1 MDTHQ
6 GYRLSTFKH
15 PAVSRVV
22 TAMRT
27 PLLNVLVALA
37 YVATGWLS
45 LHITIPPYYVSLLF
59 IPAGVALGAVL
70 VWGARVVP
78 GVVLGSLVVQWL
90 ASEQAGLPNWS
101 WMLLVSPL
109 GAAAQACVSAW
120 MARRWAGYP
129 GEMDAPRPVLML
141 MLVCLPVGHLLNASV
156 SVPLLVWGGAIP
168 HADAMFTWWTWW
180 HGDAM
185 GAVLFTP
192 LMLAA
197 FGEPRAVWRP
207 RLRTVVVPMLVAL
220 GMVSVAFIQIQAAD
234 KLALALRFDQASD
247 ALTERLQRR
256 LHAQTDAVMAVARL
270 KEVTRNDDLSD
281 YARATSLWLDRYAGT
296 QNFGWSPLVRHA
308 DRAEFERQANQM
320 HSAHLAQPFVIRGRD
335 GDGRLFA
342 AGQADTY
349 LPILFVEPLERN
361 LAAVGLDV
369 QVLPA
374 TARAVKA
381 AVQTGLAHVTEGI
394 RLVQETGE
402 QRGVVM
408 YQAVFNAGN
417 SGAAAPGR
425 VRGVVSA
432 VFRMDDVLHA
442 ALGELDASYL
452 TVCLLDPAAPAHN
465 QRLSGHAGCSSDL
478 ATQVRHFSSASV
490 QFGERTWL
498 FQVAAGPRFE
508 SQERGWIAWSTL
520 TVSLLAVTM
529 LGAFLTVQT
538 GHARR
543 TELLVEQ
550 RTRELA
556 YSNAGLQKLAL
567 YDPLTGLANRLHWTE
582 EVRKA
587 LDASRRHGD
596 KMAVLF
602 VDLDHFKNVNDSLG
616 HSVGDLLLKAVAA
629 RLQSCLRAH
638 DVMAR
643 QGGDEFV
650 VMMSRLRHKG
660 DATLVA
666 TKMVEQLTEPFSLN
680 GHTVRASASVGV
692 ALYEGGD
699 TDVETLLRHADL
711 AMYRAKASGRNAWA
725 FFEPEMDHHIAQRL
739 LVENDL
745 RLAIRDNQLVLHYQ
759 PQVNCVTGVVT
770 GVEALVRWQHP
781 KRGLLM
787 PDSFV
792 PQAEVS
798 GLIDELGK
806 WVMREAFRQWR
817 AWADEGIHGVTMA
830 VNVSAMEFGRASF
843 IPRLRQAL
851 DDSEADPDWI
861 ELEITESALMQ
872 SLPELIERLGDI
884 ARLGVRLALDDF
896 GTGYFSL
903 GYLKRLPLH
912 SLKIDK
918 SFVRELP
925 GDKEDEA
932 IVSATL
938 SMAKALDLKVVAE
951 GVEVAEQR
959 AFLANLGCDEIQGWL
974 IARPMSADVFAD
986 WWRKRQGS
994 PQV

>member
-1 MDTHQ
+1 MKVLPTPI
-6 GYRLSTFKH
+6 L
-15 PAVSRVV
+15 VV
-22 TAMRT
+22 C
-27 PLLNVLVALA
+27 VALA
-37 YVATGWLS
+37 YAASGWLS
-45 LHITIPPYYVSLLF
+45 LHITVPPHYVSVLF
-59 IPAGVALGAVL
+59 IPTGVALGAVL
-70 VWGARVVP
+70 VWGARVLP
-78 GVVLGSLVVQWL
+78 GVVVGSGVVQWL
-90 ASEQAGLPNWS
+90 ASAQVGLPDWS
-101 WMLLVSPL
+101 WTLLVSPI
-109 GAAAQACVSAW
+109 GAAAQAWLTAW
-120 MARRWAGYP
+120 LARRWTGDTD
-129 GEMDAPRPVLML
+129 GLDTPRAIMML
-141 MLVCLPVGHLLNASV
+141 LLVCVPVGHLFNASM
-156 SVPLLVWGGAIP
+156 SVPLLAWAGVVPA
-168 HADAMFTWWTWW
+168 ADALFTWWTWW

-192 LMLAA
+192 LMLVA
-197 FGEPRAVWRP
+197 FGQPAALWRP
-207 RLRTVVVPMLVAL
+207 RLRTVALPMAL
-220 GMVSVAFIQIQAAD
+220 ALAVVSVAFVQIQDSDQRAWRQ
-234 KLALALRFDQASD
+234 RFDQEAD

-270 KEVTRNDDLSD
+270 KEIALRDDPAD
-281 YARATSLWLDRYAGT
+281 YVRATSPWLDRYAGT
-296 QNFGWSPLVRHA
+296 QNFGWSPLVLDV
-308 DRAEFERQANQM
+308 DRVDFELQANRLHGDKLQ
-320 HSAHLAQPFVIRGRD
+320 QPYAIRGRD
-335 GDGRLFA
+335 ADGRLFPASQA
-342 AGQADTY
+342 ASY
-349 LPILFVEPLERN
+349 LPILFVEPVATNR
-361 LAAVGLDV
+361 AVLGLDV

-381 AVQTGLAHVTEGI
+381 TMQTGLAQVTEGF

-408 YQAVFNAGN
+408 YQAAFDTREGSNA
-417 SGAAAPGR
+417 PRR

-442 ALGELDASYL
+442 ALGDLDADYL
-452 TVCLLDPAAPAHN
+452 TVCLLDPAAPSHN
-465 QRLSGHAGCSSDL
+465 QRLTGHAGCSSDL
-478 ATQVRHFSSASV
+478 ATRVRYFSSSSV

-508 SQERGWIAWSTL
+508 SQDRGWIAWSTL
-520 TVSLLAVTM
+520 TVSLLAVSM
-529 LGAFLTVQT
+529 LGVFLIVQT

-543 TELLVEQ
+543 TEQLVVE

-556 YSNAGLQKLAL
+556 LSNEGLQKLAM
-567 YDPLTGLANRLHWTE
+567 YDPLTGLANRPHWTE

-616 HSVGDLLLKAVAA
+616 HSVGDLLLKAVAG
-629 RLQSCLRAH
+629 RLQACLRAH

-666 TKMVEQLTEPFSLN
+666 AKMVEQLTEPFSLN

-692 ALYEGGD
+692 VLYEGGD
-699 TDVETLLRHADL
+699 EDVETLLRHADL
-711 AMYRAKASGRNAWA
+711 AMYRAKSSGRNAWA
-725 FFEPEMDHHIAQRL
+725 FFEPEMDHSIAQRL
-739 LVENDL
+739 LVESDL
-745 RLAIRDNQLVLHYQ
+745 RQAIRESQLVLHYQ
-759 PQVNCVTGVVT
+759 PQVNCLTGVVT

-781 KRGLLM
+781 QRGLLM

-792 PQAEVS
+792 PHAESS
-798 GLIDELGK
+798 GLIDDLGS

-817 AWADEGIHGVTMA
+817 VWANEGIDGLTMA

-843 IPRLRQAL
+843 IPRLRLAL
-851 DDSEADPDWI
+851 DDTEADPDWI

-872 SLPELIERLGDI
+872 SLPELVERLGDI

-896 GTGYFSL
+896 GTGYSSL
-903 GYLKRLPLH
+903 GYLKRLPLN

-932 IVSATL
+932 IVCATL
-938 SMAKALDLKVVAE
+938 SMAKALGLKVVAE
-951 GVEVAEQR
+951 GVEVPEQR
-959 AFLANLGCDEIQGWL
+959 AFLADLGCDEIQGWL
-974 IARPMSADVFAD
+974 VARPMPAEQFAA
-986 WWRKRQGS
+986 WWRKRRGS
-994 PQV
+994 AAT

>member
-1 MDTHQ
+1 
-6 GYRLSTFKH
+6 
-15 PAVSRVV
+15 
-22 TAMRT
+22 MRT
-27 PLLNVLVALA
+27 PVLAVLVALA

-70 VWGARVVP
+70 VWGVRVLP
-78 GVVLGSLVVQWL
+78 GVLVGAFAVNWL
-90 ASEQAGLPNWS
+90 ASVQAGLPGVS
-101 WMLLVSPL
+101 WALLVSPL
-109 GAAAQACVSAW
+109 GAALQTFATAW
-120 MARRWAGYP
+120 LARHWAGYTS
-129 GEMDAPRPVLML
+129 ELDAPRPIML
-141 MLVCLPVGHLLNASV
+141 LLLVCVPLGHLVNASM
-156 SVPLLVWGGAIP
+156 SVPLLVWGGVVP
-168 HADAMFTWWTWW
+168 VADAMFTWWTWW

-192 LMLAA
+192 LMLVA
-197 FGEPRAVWRP
+197 FARPAAVWRP
-207 RLRTVVVPMLVAL
+207 RLCTVAL
-220 GMVSVAFIQIQAAD
+220 PMVVALAVVSVAFIQIQSAD
-234 KLALALRFDQASD
+234 SRALSQRFDRESE

-256 LHAQTDAVMAVARL
+256 LHAQTDGVMAVARL
-270 KEVTRNDDLSD
+270 KEINPHDDLRD
-281 YARATSLWLDRYAGT
+281 YVRATSLWLDRYAGT
-296 QNFGWSPLVRHA
+296 QNFGWSPLVRDA
-308 DRAEFERQANQM
+308 DRAAFEQRANQL
-320 HSAHLAQPFVIRGRD
+320 HGSTLRQPYVIRGRD
-335 GDGRLFA
+335 GDGRLFTA
-342 AGQADTY
+342 SQADTY
-349 LPILFVEPLERN
+349 LPILLVEPLSTN
-361 LAAVGLDV
+361 QGVLGLDV

-374 TARAVKA
+374 TASAVRATM
-381 AVQTGLAHVTEGI
+381 QSGLAHVTEGI

-408 YQAVFNAGN
+408 YQAVFQ
-417 SGAAAPGR
+417 SGSGTTTADR

-432 VFRMDDVLHA
+432 VFRMDDVVHA
-442 ALGELDASYL
+442 ALGELDADYL
-452 TVCLLDPAAPAHN
+452 MVCLLDPAAPAHN
-465 QRLSGHAGCSSDL
+465 QRLTGHAGCSSEL
-478 ATQVRHFSSASV
+478 ASKVRYFSSSSV

-508 SQERGWIAWSTL
+508 SHERGWIAWSTL

-529 LGAFLTVQT
+529 LGVFLIVQT

-543 TELLVEQ
+543 TEQLVAQ

-556 YSNAGLQKLAL
+556 HSNAGLQKLAM
-567 YDPLTGLANRLHWTE
+567 YDPLTGLANRLHWTA

-616 HSVGDLLLKAVAA
+616 HSVGDLLLKAVAE
-629 RLQSCLRAH
+629 RLQACLRAH

-660 DATLVA
+660 DAALVA
-666 TKMVEQLTEPFSLN
+666 SKMVGRLTEPFSLD

-692 ALYEGGD
+692 VLYEGGD
-699 TDVETLLRHADL
+699 EDVETLLRHADL

-725 FFEPEMDHHIAQRL
+725 FFEPEMDHSIAQRL
-739 LVENDL
+739 LVESDL
-745 RLAIRDNQLVLHYQ
+745 RHAIADNELVLHYQ
-759 PQVNCVTGVVT
+759 PQVNCLTGVVT

-781 KRGLLM
+781 QRGLLM

-792 PQAEVS
+792 PQAEAS
-798 GLIDELGK
+798 GLIDSLGS

-817 AWADEGIHGVTMA
+817 AWADQGIDGVSMA
-830 VNVSAMEFGRASF
+830 VNVSAMEFGRATF
-843 IPRLRQAL
+843 ISRLRQAL
-851 DDSEADPDWI
+851 DDTGADPDWI
-861 ELEITESALMQ
+861 ELEITESALME

-884 ARLGVRLALDDF
+884 ARMGVRLALDDF
-896 GTGYFSL
+896 GTGYSSL
-903 GYLKRLPLH
+903 GYLKRLPLN

-932 IVSATL
+932 IVCATL
-938 SMAKALDLKVVAE
+938 SMAKALSLKVVAE

-959 AFLANLGCDEIQGWL
+959 AFLADLGCDEIQGWL
-974 IARPMSADVFAD
+974 VARPMPAAVFEA
-986 WWRKRQGS
+986 WWHKRQARS
-994 PQV
+994 A